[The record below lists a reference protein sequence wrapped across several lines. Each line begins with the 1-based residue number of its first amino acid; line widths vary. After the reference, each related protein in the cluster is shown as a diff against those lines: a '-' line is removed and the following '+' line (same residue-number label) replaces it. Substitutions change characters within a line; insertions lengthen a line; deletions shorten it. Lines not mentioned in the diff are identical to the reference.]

1 MSWAAGPFLGFDTE
15 TTGVQVE
22 DDRIVTA
29 AAVEVRPGYGRR
41 TRTWLI
47 NPGIDIPEEA
57 AAVHGITTAEAQA
70 KGQEPAEAL
79 SEIAAL
85 VCMAFRAGTPLVAMN
100 ASFDLT
106 ILDRELLRYDL
117 GGLAERL
124 GGYEAIRPV
133 LDPYVLDREID
144 KYRKGKRT
152 LTAMC
157 EYYGVSLDNAHSADA
172 DAIAAGS
179 VLYQLATRFP
189 DEIGNRPLDVLHDLQ
204 VKWRREQMESLA
216 AYFQRMGKDTSD
228 MDTSWPIR
236 QLPAGRAA

>member
-1 MSWAAGPFLGFDTE
+1 MSWATGPQLGFDTE
-15 TTGVQVE
+15 TSGVQVE
-22 DDRIVTA
+22 TDRIVTA
-29 AAVEVRPGYGRR
+29 AVVEIRPGYERR

-57 AAVHGITTAEAQA
+57 SAIHGITTEVAQA

-79 SEIAAL
+79 AEIAAV

-117 GGLAERL
+117 GGLGERL

-133 LDPYVLDREID
+133 LDPYVIDREVD

-157 EYYGVSLDNAHSADA
+157 EHYGISLENAHSADA

-179 VLYQLATRFP
+179 ALYQLATRFP
-189 DEIGNRPLDVLHDLQ
+189 EKVGNRPLDVLHDLQ

-216 AYFQRMGKDTSD
+216 AYFKKQNKDTSD

-236 QLPAGRAA
+236 VRRAA

>member
-1 MSWAAGPFLGFDTE
+1 VTWTSGPFLSFDVE
-15 TTGVQVE
+15 STGVSVE

-29 AAVEVRPGYGRR
+29 AVIEVRPGYERR
-41 TRTWLI
+41 TRTWLL

-57 AAVHGITTAEAQA
+57 TAVHGISTAEAQA

-85 VCMAFRAGTPLVAMN
+85 VCMSFRSGTPLVAMN

-106 ILDRELLRYDL
+106 MLDRELLRHDL
-117 GGLAERL
+117 GGLADRL

-133 LDPYVLDREID
+133 LDPYVIDREVD

-157 EYYGVSLDNAHSADA
+157 EHYGVVLDNAHSADA
-172 DAIAAGS
+172 DALAAGS
-179 VLYQLATRFP
+179 VLHQLATRFP
-189 DEIGNRPLDVLHDLQ
+189 DKVGSRPLDVLHDLQ
-204 VKWRREQMESLA
+204 VRWHRERQADFAEYLRK
-216 AYFQRMGKDTSD
+216 QGKDASD
-228 MDTSWPIR
+228 VDGSWPIR
-236 QLPAGRAA
+236 GRAA